1 MTDNNKVV
9 PFSGLEPLCARL
21 RAKRKRVVFTNG
33 CFDILHAGHVK
44 YLQKAR
50 ALGDVLILGLNS
62 DSSVKRIK
70 GPSRP
75 IVPQIDRAA
84 VVSSL
89 ACVDHVIIFGGDTP
103 IKLINKIRPS
113 VLVKGADW
121 KVGSI
126 AGADFVR
133 SYGGKVSTVTL
144 VRGRSTSDIIRKIK
158 KSK

>member
-1 MTDNNKVV
+1 MTDNNKMV
-9 PFSGLEPLCARL
+9 PFSALKPLCAKL
-21 RAKRKRVVFTNG
+21 RARGKRIVFTNG

-44 YLQKAR
+44 YLRKAKD
-50 ALGDVLILGLNS
+50 LGDVLILGLNS

-75 IVPQIDRAA
+75 IVQQKDRAA

-89 ACVDHVIIFGGDTP
+89 GCVDHVVIFGEDTP
-103 IKLINKIRPS
+103 VKLIREIRPS

-121 KVGSI
+121 KVGDI

-133 SYGGKVSTVTL
+133 SYGGRVATVTL
-144 VRGRSTSDIIRKIK
+144 VKGRSTSDIVRKIK

>member
-1 MTDNNKVV
+1 MTDNDKIV
-9 PFSGLEPLCARL
+9 PFSGLKPLCARL
-21 RAKRKRVVFTNG
+21 SARSKRIVFTNG

-44 YLQKAR
+44 YLRKAR
-50 ALGDVLILGLNS
+50 DLGDVLILGLNS

-75 IVPQIDRAA
+75 IVSQEDRAA

-89 ACVDHVIIFGGDTP
+89 GCVDHVVIFGEDTP
-103 IKLINKIRPS
+103 ARLIREIRPS

-121 KVGSI
+121 KVADI
-126 AGADFVR
+126 AGADFVK
-133 SYGGKVSTVTL
+133 SYGGRVATVTL
-144 VRGRSTSDIIRKIK
+144 VKGRSTSDIVRKIK